1 MTLGRIDTCPTIVNH
16 DGHLIVHTTSIYD
29 VFDPYSVQIE
39 IESWRPKP
47 DVEEKRDRAGKL
59 VGFEAHFQ
67 RKPERRRTPREPVL
81 VARLEWIQGGPLVV
95 LTNSTERDLEIRAK
109 LMKLPATD
117 LRLATTVGRSVSD
130 MLSDPE
136 AQEEAR
142 GVERESEDLARR
154 PEVQA
159 RLAEMMT
166 AYSRDWCDTVIP
178 ALGNR
183 RPRTLVRTESGR
195 AKVLALIAEMESK
208 PRPEGSG
215 GMDFQLIRRELGL
228 PANADP

>member
-29 VFDPYSVQIE
+29 VFDPYAVQIE

-47 DVEEKRDRAGKL
+47 DVEEKRDRAGRL
-59 VGFEAHFQ
+59 VGFEAHYQ
-67 RKPERRRTPREPVL
+67 RKPQGRRPPREPVL
-81 VARLEWIQGGPLVV
+81 VASLEWVEGGPLVV

-109 LMKLPATD
+109 LMKLPAMD
-117 LRLATTVGRSVSD
+117 VRLATTAGSSVSD
-130 MLSDPE
+130 MLCGPDS
-136 AQEEAR
+136 EEA
-142 GVERESEDLARR
+142 EQEDEDLARS

-159 RLAEMMT
+159 KLAEMMT
-166 AYSRDWCDTVIP
+166 AYSLDWCDTVIP

-183 RPRTLVRTESGR
+183 RPRTLVRTERGR
-195 AKVLALIAEMESK
+195 AKVLALIAEMESM

-215 GMDFQLIRRELGL
+215 GMDFELIRRELGL
-228 PANADP
+228 PNLLRENGG